1 MATQSSVIQW
11 AREHRTHHRNEE
23 RCGDPYNIKKGLWYA
38 HIGWLLQNHDFNTLN
53 EIKKTNISDLN
64 KQKILKIQH
73 DYYIL
78 LWILISL
85 IIPTLICMLWNDA
98 FNGFFLNFI
107 RIILVLHFTWSV
119 NSFAHYYGTQHYDK
133 NLHASDNFF
142 VSFITM
148 GEGWHNYHHSNP
160 KD

>member
-78 LWILISL
+78 LWILI
-85 IIPTLICMLWNDA
+85 
-98 FNGFFLNFI
+98 
-107 RIILVLHFTWSV
+107 
-119 NSFAHYYGTQHYDK
+119 
-133 NLHASDNFF
+133 
-142 VSFITM
+142 
-148 GEGWHNYHHSNP
+148 P
-160 KD
+160 KECIEPM